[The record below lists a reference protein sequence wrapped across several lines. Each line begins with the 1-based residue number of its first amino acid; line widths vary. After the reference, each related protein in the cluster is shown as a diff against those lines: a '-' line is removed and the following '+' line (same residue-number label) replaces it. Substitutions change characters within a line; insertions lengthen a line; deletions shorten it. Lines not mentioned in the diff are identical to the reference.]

1 MQGEKIVELVIDALE
16 DMKAIDIKTIDV
28 TDRSSVTDFMVIA
41 TGTSRRHVKSAAENV
56 QAVLKDNGLQ
66 PKGTEGTDASEW
78 VLVDIGDVVVH
89 VMMPDT
95 REFYD
100 LEKLWHPMGDDSF
113 KQNQDQDNAL

>member
-28 TDRSSVTDFMVIA
+28 TDRSNVTDYMIIA
-41 TGTSRRHVKSAAENV
+41 TGTSRRHVKSAAEHV
-56 QAVLKDNGLQ
+56 LMSLKDKGQQ

-95 REFYD
+95 RGFYD
-100 LEKLWHPMGDDSF
+100 LEKLWYDMDEESQDS
-113 KQNQDQDNAL
+113 AP

>member
-16 DMKAIDIKTIDV
+16 DMKAVDIKTIDV
-28 TDRSSVTDFMVIA
+28 TDRSNVTDFMVIA

-56 QAVLKDNGLQ
+56 QMVLKDNGLQ
-66 PKGTEGTDASEW
+66 PKGTEGADVSEW

-95 REFYD
+95 RDFYD
-100 LEKLWHPMGDDSF
+100 LEKLWHPMDGGF
-113 KQNQDQDNAL
+113 EENQD

>member
-16 DMKAIDIKTIDV
+16 DMKAVDIKTIDV
-28 TDRSSVTDFMVIA
+28 TDRSNVTDFMIIA

-56 QAVLKDNGLQ
+56 QVVLKDNGLQ

-95 REFYD
+95 RDFYD
-100 LEKLWHPMGDDSF
+100 LEKLWHPMGEDSLE
-113 KQNQDQDNAL
+113 QSQDQDNAL

>member
-1 MQGEKIVELVIDALE
+1 MQGEKIVELVIGALD

-28 TDRSSVTDFMVIA
+28 TDRSNVTDFMIIA

-66 PKGTEGTDASEW
+66 PKGTEGTDTSEW

-95 REFYD
+95 RDFYD
-100 LEKLWHPMGDDSF
+100 LEKLWHPMDSDDLEQS
-113 KQNQDQDNAL
+113 QDEDNGL

>member
-16 DMKAIDIKTIDV
+16 DMKAVDIKTIDV
-28 TDRSSVTDFMVIA
+28 TDRSNVTDFMIIA

-56 QAVLKDNGLQ
+56 QMVLKDNGLE
-66 PKGTEGTDASEW
+66 PKGTEGADASEW

-95 REFYD
+95 RDFYD
-100 LEKLWHPMGDDSF
+100 LEKLWYPMDEDDLEQS
-113 KQNQDQDNAL
+113 QDQDNAL

>member
-28 TDRSSVTDFMVIA
+28 TDRSSVTDFMIIA

-56 QAVLKDNGLQ
+56 LMVLRDNNLQ

-78 VLVDIGDVVVH
+78 VLVDMGDVVVH

-100 LEKLWHPMGDDSF
+100 LEKLWHPMGEDSVE
-113 KQNQDQDNAL
+113 QSQDQDNAL

>member
-16 DMKAIDIKTIDV
+16 DMKAVDIKTIDV
-28 TDRSSVTDFMVIA
+28 TDRSSVTDYMIIA

-56 QAVLKDNGLQ
+56 QMVLKDNGLE
-66 PKGTEGTDASEW
+66 PKGTEGADVSEW

-95 REFYD
+95 RDFYD
-100 LEKLWHPMGDDSF
+100 LEKLWYPMDEDGLEQS
-113 KQNQDQDNAL
+113 QDQDNAL

>member
-28 TDRSSVTDFMVIA
+28 TDRSSVTDFMIIA

-56 QAVLKDNGLQ
+56 QVVLKDNGLQ

-100 LEKLWHPMGDDSF
+100 LEKLWHPMGEDGF
-113 KQNQDQDNAL
+113 EQNQDQDNAL